1 MAYRYKM
8 GIWNNPKIAIA
19 AQYLQFLGTDKMSAE
34 DFSKEFYKLACSFNV
49 RAENEYTTI
58 SLEGLQENFD
68 KAVALLEDLINNCKP
83 DEDALTALKARIS
96 KSRADAKN
104 NKAAI
109 MQGLISY
116 ARYGADNPF
125 NYAQSVD
132 LNSITSTELVNMI
145 HNSSNCSHR
154 ILYYGPETLSA
165 LTSSLKTMHKM
176 PDMFGA
182 VPAAKVFAFTTQTQ
196 NQVLFADYDMVQSE
210 IRWVRNI
217 PGYDPAKQP
226 AIDMFNNYFGGNM
239 GALVFQTIRESKAL
253 AYSTNSYVAAPD
265 KKEDPYYISAYVG
278 CQADKFSESIKAM
291 NELLNDLPSVENNM
305 LAARSGLKKDIETE
319 RITKDDIIYNYL
331 AAERKGLNEDI
342 RKSIYEHADKLSY
355 ADLKRFHDDN
365 MAAKPFTYCIVASE
379 KKLNA
384 DEVQKCGPVK
394 KLTLTEIFGY

>member
-1 MAYRYKM
+1 
-8 GIWNNPKIAIA
+8 
-19 AQYLQFLGTDKMSAE
+19 MSSE
-34 DFSKEFYKLACSFNV
+34 DISKEFYKLACSFNV
-49 RAENEYTTI
+49 RSENEFTTI
-58 SLEGLQENFD
+58 TLEGLQENFD
-68 KAVALLEDLINNCKP
+68 KAVSLLEDLMANCKAD
-83 DEDALTALKARIS
+83 DEALTALKARIN

-109 MQGLISY
+109 MQGLINY

-125 NYAQSVD
+125 NYAQSLD
-132 LNSITSTELVNMI
+132 LNSITSAELVDMI
-145 HNSSNCSHR
+145 HDLSNHSHR
-154 ILYYGPETLSA
+154 ILYYGPETLGT
-165 LTSSLKTMHKM
+165 LTTSLKAVHKM
-176 PDMFGA
+176 PELFKPA
-182 VPAAKVFAFTTQTQ
+182 PAAKVFTFTDQTQ
-196 NQVLFADYDMVQSE
+196 NKVLFADYDMVQSE

-253 AYSTNSYVAAPD
+253 AYSTNSFVLAPE

-319 RITKDDIIYNYL
+319 RITQDGIIYNYL

-342 RKSIYEHADKLSY
+342 RKSIYENADKLTY
-355 ADLKRFHDDN
+355 NDLKKFHDDN
-365 MAAKPFTYCIVASE
+365 MAGKPFTYCIVASE

-394 KLTLTEIFGY
+394 KLSLTEIFGY